1 MKKFLSILLCVFLS
15 FFLFSCKHNDSIA
28 DSYTTKEGVVLLAQD
43 DYYYVADYIGR
54 NSDIIIPEKV
64 NGFLVLGI
72 GFSAFKG
79 NTLVESISLPNSI
92 VFIDDYAFS
101 GCTNLKNINIPNSV
115 TKWGTNIVSNND
127 ALNCTIK
134 DNIKY
139 LGNDETPY
147 LVCVG
152 GIGKEFTEISLTD
165 STKYIS
171 QHAFAWNSYLSCVE
185 MPNTVEYIDDGA
197 FFDCSRLENISLSN
211 NIVTIGKS
219 CFAGCF
225 KLKEIDIPD
234 SVVSM
239 GDNAFHR
246 CGNLSKIKFG
256 ASLERLGKECFMW
269 CDSLKTIEVHDSNIY
284 FSVYDEVLYSK
295 DKATLYLYPRQK
307 ADLSFVV
314 PDTVTHIDDGAFYD
328 NKYLESVTL
337 SASIKSIGGA
347 ALRYCRN
354 LSAIKFNGTVVQWAS
369 ISKGD
374 YWKLDTKV
382 TQVQCSDGIYK

>member
-79 NTLVESISLPNSI
+79 NTLVESISLPDSI

-101 GCTNLKNINIPNSV
+101 SCTNLKNINIPNSV

-139 LGNDETPY
+139 LGNDENPY

-171 QHAFAWNSYLSCVE
+171 QYAFAWNRYLSCVE

-197 FFDCSRLENISLSN
+197 FLDCSRLENISLSN
-211 NIVTIGKS
+211 KIVTIGKI
-219 CFAGCF
+219 CFEGCSM
-225 KLKEIDIPD
+225 LKEIDIPD

-239 GDNAFHR
+239 GDNAFHS
-246 CGNLSKIKFG
+246 CSNLSKIKFG

-269 CDSLKTIEVHDSNIY
+269 CGSLKTIEVHDSNIY

-295 DKATLYLYPRQK
+295 DKTTLYLYPRQK

-354 LSAIKFNGTVVQWAS
+354 LSAIKFNGTVVQWTS

-374 YWKLDTKV
+374 YWKLDTKD